1 MPGLISPS
9 SAGSGGA
16 PAAMKRQ
23 HEGDGAGQHGAP
35 LKKRKVMHQL
45 KHTQPVQYMVDP
57 ISAEFGF
64 GDSKDFYDQQ
74 LRRAIAIQCK
84 TMGFDSARPDALEE
98 FRGLVDS
105 CMAIL
110 RVSGSMISARR
121 TETVAHDWIYA
132 LASAGLKGSGVLE
145 PHLDTG
151 EIPPSLLQPQFDP
164 PAPPEPQPI
173 STDALLGPELS
184 GKTDKEARSYIPK
197 HFPPFPS
204 KNTYKATPV
213 FTKRE
218 NDPRKIRE
226 MATEEGILAE
236 QSLRKLM
243 AAQKAG
249 IQKQTAGKRKRSKRM
264 KESDKLWQEAM
275 TDLLSEEKERARAD
289 AEQRTREAIDEAD
302 ASDFDWNAPPPPR
315 DYRDYLHPIINVDRN
330 VNLEE
335 GVHVNYDQRFW
346 RKTARGA

>member
-1 MPGLISPS
+1 MTKFL
-9 SAGSGGA
+9 ANVR
-16 PAAMKRQ
+16 M
-23 HEGDGAGQHGAP
+23 
-35 LKKRKVMHQL
+35 
-45 KHTQPVQYMVDP
+45 
-57 ISAEFGF
+57 
-64 GDSKDFYDQQ
+64 
-74 LRRAIAIQCK
+74 
-84 TMGFDSARPDALEE
+84 
-98 FRGLVDS
+98 
-105 CMAIL
+105 
-110 RVSGSMISARR
+110 SMTSARR

-132 LASAGLKGSGVLE
+132 LTTAGLRGSGALE
-145 PHLDTG
+145 QHFDTG
-151 EIPPSLLQPQFDP
+151 EIPPSLLLPQFEP

-184 GKTDKEARSYIPK
+184 GKTDKEARAYIPN

-213 FTKRE
+213 FTDRE

-226 MATEEGILAE
+226 KATEEGILAE

-264 KESDKLWQEAM
+264 KESDRLWQEAM
-275 TDLLSEEKERARAD
+275 MDLLNEEKEHEKNEAQQRAREEE
-289 AEQRTREAIDEAD
+289 AEMEAD
-302 ASDFDWNAPPPPR
+302 DDNWNAPLVER
-315 DYRDYLHPIINVDRN
+315 QFRQPIVDRN

-346 RKTARGA
+346 RKSARGA

>member
-1 MPGLISPS
+1 MTKFLTNVR
-9 SAGSGGA
+9 
-16 PAAMKRQ
+16 M
-23 HEGDGAGQHGAP
+23 
-35 LKKRKVMHQL
+35 
-45 KHTQPVQYMVDP
+45 
-57 ISAEFGF
+57 
-64 GDSKDFYDQQ
+64 
-74 LRRAIAIQCK
+74 
-84 TMGFDSARPDALEE
+84 
-98 FRGLVDS
+98 
-105 CMAIL
+105 
-110 RVSGSMISARR
+110 SMTSARR

-132 LASAGLKGSGVLE
+132 LANAGLKGSGALE
-145 PHLDTG
+145 PHFDTG
-151 EIPPSLLQPQFDP
+151 EIPPSILQPQFDP

-184 GKTDKEARSYIPK
+184 GKTDKEARPYIPK

-213 FTKRE
+213 FTERE

-226 MATEEGILAE
+226 KATEEGILAE

-264 KESDKLWQEAM
+264 KESDRLWQEAM
-275 TDLLSEEKERARAD
+275 TDLLNEEKAREQSDARQRAREEE
-289 AEQRTREAIDEAD
+289 AETEAD
-302 ASDFDWNAPPPPR
+302 DETWNAIVMERQSRQPVV
-315 DYRDYLHPIINVDRN
+315 NVDRN

-346 RKTARGA
+346 RKSARGA

>member
-1 MPGLISPS
+1 MTKFLTNVR
-9 SAGSGGA
+9 
-16 PAAMKRQ
+16 M
-23 HEGDGAGQHGAP
+23 
-35 LKKRKVMHQL
+35 
-45 KHTQPVQYMVDP
+45 
-57 ISAEFGF
+57 
-64 GDSKDFYDQQ
+64 
-74 LRRAIAIQCK
+74 
-84 TMGFDSARPDALEE
+84 
-98 FRGLVDS
+98 
-105 CMAIL
+105 
-110 RVSGSMISARR
+110 SMSSARR

-132 LASAGLKGSGVLE
+132 LANAGLHGSGVLE

-151 EIPPSLLQPQFDP
+151 DIPPSLLQPQFDP
-164 PAPPEPQPI
+164 PAPQEPQPI

-184 GKTDKEARSYIPK
+184 GKTDKEARAYIPK

-226 MATEEGILAE
+226 KATEEGILAE

-249 IQKQTAGKRKRSKRM
+249 IQKQTAGKRKRSSRM
-264 KESDKLWQEAM
+264 KESDKLWQDAM
-275 TDLLSEEKERARAD
+275 TDLLAEEQDRAEKEARQREREENSDVEDNAD
-289 AEQRTREAIDEAD
+289 ED
-302 ASDFDWNAPPPPR
+302 AWNANSQN
-315 DYRDYLHPIINVDRN
+315 HQPIVVHVERN

-346 RKTARGA
+346 RKSARGA